1 MMSVTKIALPAP
13 LRGVVPPMVT
23 PLAGQDRLDIPGLER
38 LIERMIAGGIHALF
52 PLGTTGESTC
62 LSNQLRC
69 ELLERTCHQVAGRV
83 PVLVGV
89 TDTWPEGSVQLAR
102 FAAGLGAT
110 GVVISAPYYLPPDQE
125 DLASYVRYVVAEQP
139 LPVFLY
145 NIPVLTKTG
154 YEVDT
159 VRRLADIDRVVGLKD
174 SSGDLGYLEQVV
186 KQVQRKD
193 WTVLVGTEAL
203 LPDAIARGAHG
214 CVGGGAN
221 LDPKLFVSLY
231 EAAVRGDKPTIQSL
245 QQRVMILD
253 QIYRQGPGIA
263 SIIRGLKCALG
274 CAGVC
279 SDRMAEPF
287 RSANHEEQR
296 AIQAIVEQLFGEP
309 PSPSQLTA
317 VQGVATIA

>member
-1 MMSVTKIALPAP
+1 MISVTKPVLPAP
-13 LRGVVPPMVT
+13 LRGIVPPMVT
-23 PLAGQDRLDIPGLER
+23 PLAGRDRLDVPGLER
-38 LIERMIAGGIHALF
+38 LIERMIAGGVHALF

-62 LSNQLRC
+62 LSNRLRC
-69 ELLERTCHQVAGRV
+69 ELLERTCQLVAGRI

-102 FAAGLGAT
+102 FAAGIGAT
-110 GVVISAPYYLPPDQE
+110 GVVVSVPYYLPPDQE
-125 DLASYVRYVVAEQP
+125 DLISYVRYVAAEQP

-154 YEVDT
+154 YEVET

-186 KQVQRKD
+186 KRVQRKD

-203 LPDAIARGAHG
+203 LPDAIALGAHG

-231 EAAVRGDKPTIQSL
+231 EAAVRGDRAAIQAHL
-245 QQRVMILD
+245 KRAMLLD
-253 QIYRQGPGIA
+253 QIYRQGSGIP
-263 SIIRGLKCALG
+263 SIIRGLKCALS

-279 SDRMAEPF
+279 SGLMAEPF
-287 RSANHEEQR
+287 RSANPLEQ
-296 AIQAIVEQLFGEP
+296 QAIRSVVEQLFGKP
-309 PSPSQLTA
+309 VSPSRLTEA
-317 VQGVATIA
+317 QSVVTVA